1 MPSLRPPDGPTGYA
15 HPNCY
20 LRTSQ
25 DCSEQISREHYVSRS
40 VLKKLGQIVKISGV
54 HWLGGGKSLETSI
67 GNLTAKILCKRHNEA
82 LSPLDHEAGIFF
94 EVVANVL
101 LDLHRKTLSRKP
113 IFHLVS
119 GDSLELWMLKI
130 ACGHYFG
137 IGAKDGVRLDQEFE
151 IDLTKVEKVFFEREW
166 DSRCGLYFKG
176 GIGDIIDIDN
186 RVSVSALL
194 NEQTKRMAGIRV
206 GLLGLVLELLFE
218 AENTK
223 SGEWTE
229 LDKHPTELVWRRGRR
244 QHSIILTWP
253 IGTPERSITL
263 EEAPLRRKH

>member
-1 MPSLRPPDGPTGYA
+1 MPTQKPRKKISLNIASPCPCGSGQAIIDCHFDKIDGRLRKKVPSLRPPDVPTGYA

-151 IDLTKVEKVFFEREW
+151 IDLTKVEKAFFE
-166 DSRCGLYFKG
+166 
-176 GIGDIIDIDN
+176 
-186 RVSVSALL
+186 
-194 NEQTKRMAGIRV
+194 
-206 GLLGLVLELLFE
+206 
-218 AENTK
+218 
-223 SGEWTE
+223 
-229 LDKHPTELVWRRGRR
+229 
-244 QHSIILTWP
+244 
-253 IGTPERSITL
+253 
-263 EEAPLRRKH
+263 